1 MSALDGNPRRQSQ
14 ILIQALDGRRQ
25 ATADGL
31 QSIPALALARM
42 ARARM
47 TWASLIMRDLPPRD
61 RKYVCR

>member
-14 ILIQALDGRRQ
+14 ILIQALDGRRH

-47 TWASLIMRDLPPRD
+47 TWGVADNA
-61 RKYVCR
+61 